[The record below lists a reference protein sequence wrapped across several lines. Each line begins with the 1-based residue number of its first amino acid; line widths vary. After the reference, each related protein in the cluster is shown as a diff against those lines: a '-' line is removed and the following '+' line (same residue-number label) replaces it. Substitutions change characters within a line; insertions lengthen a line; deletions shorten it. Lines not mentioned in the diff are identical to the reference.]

1 MKNKH
6 IEFDCVTLA
15 KILGIS
21 NEGPIVF
28 EVKVIPTINGFMY
41 DEDVIIHIGKHDFA
55 RGVKGKSQDL
65 MLQPRVLHRSITHN
79 ILSKKGHYN
88 EVRFTNMC

>member
-28 EVKVIPTINGFMY
+28 EVKVIPTINGFVY
-41 DEDVIIHIGKHDFA
+41 DEDVIMHTGMHDFA
-55 RGVKGKSQDL
+55 SSVNVKSQDL
-65 MLQPRVLHRSITHN
+65 MLRPKVLHRSITHN
-79 ILSKKGHYN
+79 ILSKRGHYN

>member
-1 MKNKH
+1 MKNKR

-28 EVKVIPTINGFMY
+28 EVKVIPTINGF
-41 DEDVIIHIGKHDFA
+41 
-55 RGVKGKSQDL
+55 GVWWGCD
-65 MLQPRVLHRSITHN
+65 HAHW
-79 ILSKKGHYN
+79 
-88 EVRFTNMC
+88 

>member
-1 MKNKH
+1 MFFANMRINMEHRINMKNKR

-28 EVKVIPTINGFMY
+28 EVKVIPTINGF
-41 DEDVIIHIGKHDFA
+41 
-55 RGVKGKSQDL
+55 GV
-65 MLQPRVLHRSITHN
+65 
-79 ILSKKGHYN
+79 
-88 EVRFTNMC
+88 